1 MRRWLVILLL
11 MLLPFQFAWSA
22 AANYCAH
29 EADANVKH
37 FGHHV
42 HVHKAVK
49 AVDGQKHLGGLSA
62 PDDDC
67 SACHL
72 STSTL
77 PPAVPTVALP
87 DRQLLPPAVA
97 VALPP
102 SAVPG
107 TPERPN
113 WSLAV

>member
-1 MRRWLVILLL
+1 MRRRLVILLL

-22 AANYCAH
+22 AATYCAH
-29 EADANVKH
+29 EADASVRH

-42 HVHKAVK
+42 HVHKAGK
-49 AVDGQKHLGGLSA
+49 AMDGSKHAGALSA

-72 STSTL
+72 SAPTL
-77 PPAVPTVALP
+77 PPDVPAITVTQP
-87 DRQLLPPAVA
+87 DIAPPV
-97 VALPP
+97 VVLVPHL
-102 SAVPG
+102 SAFAD

-113 WSLAV
+113 WPLAA

>member
-1 MRRWLVILLL
+1 MRRCVVILLL

-22 AANYCAH
+22 AAGYCAH
-29 EADANVKH
+29 ETEVNVKH

-42 HVHKAVK
+42 HVHKAGK
-49 AVDGQKHLGGLSA
+49 AVDSNKHVGGLSA

-72 STSTL
+72 SAPTL
-77 PPAVPTVALP
+77 PPAMPVVALP
-87 DRQLLPPAVA
+87 GPQLVPPV
-97 VALPP
+97 VTVTLPP
-102 SAVPG
+102 SAIPD

-113 WSLAV
+113 WSLAA